1 MDEAYKNWRQDDPR
15 FNREEAWPEAQ
26 FPDAEYRR
34 FRDAGC
40 LVCALAVML
49 RHAGLEKE
57 TDEDLFN
64 PWILNEKLI
73 DAGTFTPAADLEL
86 SEIGRLYPLDCQ
98 EAVPYSPE
106 ALKRTVQDC
115 LPCLITV
122 PGKNAERHFTALIR
136 LLPDDALVYDP
147 LCGERKLSAYDRIC
161 EIRAFRLTQDGSSL
175 PKIHTGFLEAGDS
188 DSEY

>member
-57 TDEDLFN
+57 ADEDLFN
-64 PWILNEKLI
+64 PWILNRRLI
-73 DAGTFTPAADLEL
+73 DCGAFTPAADLEL
-86 SEIGRLYPLDCQ
+86 LDIRKLYPLEYLGD
-98 EAVPYSPE
+98 VPYS
-106 ALKRTVQDC
+106 R
-115 LPCLITV
+115 
-122 PGKNAERHFTALIR
+122 
-136 LLPDDALVYDP
+136 DAL
-147 LCGERKLSAYDRIC
+147 LR
-161 EIRAFRLTQDGSSL
+161 
-175 PKIHTGFLEAGDS
+175 
-188 DSEY
+188 

>member
-1 MDEAYKNWRQDDPR
+1 MDEAYKTWKQDDPR
-15 FNREEAWPEAQ
+15 FNKEEAWPAPQ

-86 SEIGRLYPLDCQ
+86 SEIGRLRLIAEVICTSDRVRIPL
-98 EAVPYSPE
+98 
-106 ALKRTVQDC
+106 L
-115 LPCLITV
+115 
-122 PGKNAERHFTALIR
+122 
-136 LLPDDALVYDP
+136 DAP
-147 LCGERKLSAYDRIC
+147 WG
-161 EIRAFRLTQDGSSL
+161 
-175 PKIHTGFLEAGDS
+175 
-188 DSEY
+188 

>member
-57 TDEDLFN
+57 ADEDLFN
-64 PWILNEKLI
+64 PWILNLRLI
-73 DAGTFTPAADLEL
+73 DAGAFTPAADLEL
-86 SEIGRLYPLDCQ
+86 SEIGRLYPLPGGCAVLHGSAEADRTGRS
-98 EAVPYSPE
+98 AVPHHRARQKCGKAFYGADPAAAGRRPCIRP
-106 ALKRTVQDC
+106 ALRRKKTQC
-115 LPCLITV
+115 L
-122 PGKNAERHFTALIR
+122 
-136 LLPDDALVYDP
+136 
-147 LCGERKLSAYDRIC
+147 
-161 EIRAFRLTQDGSSL
+161 
-175 PKIHTGFLEAGDS
+175 
-188 DSEY
+188 